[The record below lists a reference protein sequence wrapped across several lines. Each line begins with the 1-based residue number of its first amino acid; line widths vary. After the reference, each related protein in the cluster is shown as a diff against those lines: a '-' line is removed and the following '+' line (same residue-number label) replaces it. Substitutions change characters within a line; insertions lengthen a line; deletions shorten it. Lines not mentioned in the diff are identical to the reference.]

1 MRLFPRPSPPSAA
14 RAPLRLALALLLGLA
29 LPSCIDLDAKLAVA
43 SDSTVRLRA
52 AYSISTLV
60 GPLFSP
66 SAGFFEA
73 KPPQSRKELEDALA
87 KVPGAKLLSY
97 SESSDAMRHSYDCS
111 IDFPNPEAFCAFL
124 DPIIGSA
131 SYAVLNGRK
140 RLSLEIPCPPGR
152 ADAELQSRLEVLFG
166 EYSIRMEASLPSAVL
181 SAPSGRIDGKNAVFE
196 IKVVD
201 LVKSGKNAVWVL
213 SW

>member
-1 MRLFPRPSPPSAA
+1 MRHLPSRRRPFAA
-14 RAPLRLALALLLGLA
+14 RAYARLAFLSLLGLA
-29 LPSCIDLDAKLAVA
+29 LPSCIDLDAKLTLSA
-43 SDSTVRLRA
+43 DSSVRLRA

-60 GPLFSP
+60 APLFSP
-66 SAGFFEA
+66 SLGFFEA

-87 KVPGAKLLSY
+87 KVPGAKLASY
-97 SESSDAMRHSYDCS
+97 AESFDSIRRSYDCS
-111 IDFPNPEAFCAFL
+111 IDFPNPDALCAFL
-124 DPIIGSA
+124 DSILGSA
-131 SYAVLNGRK
+131 SYAVANGRK

-166 EYSIRMEASLPSAVL
+166 EYSIRLEASLPSAVA
-181 SAPSGRIDGKNAVFE
+181 SAPSGKIDGKTAVFE

-201 LVKSGKNAVWVL
+201 LVKSGKNAAWVL